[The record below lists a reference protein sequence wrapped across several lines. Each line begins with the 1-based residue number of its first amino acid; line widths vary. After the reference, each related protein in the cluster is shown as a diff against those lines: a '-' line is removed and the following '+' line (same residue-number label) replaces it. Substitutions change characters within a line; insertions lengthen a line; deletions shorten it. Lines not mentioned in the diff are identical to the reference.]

1 MARPDP
7 LLPCK
12 GGFLGHQQPAGGGWE
27 LRRALPAAESGESG
41 LCRSWQPL
49 LCLTSNAPVGPEHR
63 TRLPASAAAAA
74 MPYLARRAIA
84 SLLPARSKV
93 VNKQLGLCS
102 LSPAQG
108 RPRPLDCTAGSKR
121 GLEAEEP
128 PRGDLPAFKSCGLGV
143 HPWFLPIPRWVHSS
157 HLPAWGSRGGSQ
169 ERAESITS
177 GWASSGDGAARTL
190 LAREGAKAELE
201 PELEL
206 PLRQLKNKPAPTP
219 QESAR
224 ACSFPPAS
232 DLASSPARSV
242 ASR

>member
-1 MARPDP
+1 MPEPHVPLRTHPGQRGDEDAHPSVPVLPFTEGGPPGTCPARPGP

-12 GGFLGHQQPAGGGWE
+12 GGFLGHKLPAGGGWE
-27 LRRALPAAESGESG
+27 LRRALPAAESSESG
-41 LCRSWQPL
+41 LCCSWQPL
-49 LCLTSNAPVGPEHR
+49 LCLTSNAPVGPERR

-108 RPRPLDCTAGSKR
+108 RPRPLDLTAGSKR

-128 PRGDLPAFKSCGLGV
+128 PWGNLPAFKSYELGF
-143 HPWFLPIPRWVHSS
+143 HPWLLLIPHWVRSS

-177 GWASSGDGAARTL
+177 GWASSGDGGHAPGTGGCKSRA
-190 LAREGAKAELE
+190 GA
-201 PELEL
+201 
-206 PLRQLKNKPAPTP
+206 
-219 QESAR
+219 
-224 ACSFPPAS
+224 
-232 DLASSPARSV
+232 
-242 ASR
+242 

>member
-1 MARPDP
+1 MLCRSRASRCAPIRGSAVTRTPTPASQCSHLQRAAPVARPDP

-27 LRRALPAAESGESG
+27 LRRALPAAQSGESR

-128 PRGDLPAFKSCGLGV
+128 PQGDLPAFKYCGLGF
-143 HPWFLPIPRWVHSS
+143 HPWLLPIPRWVHVGSCLG
-157 HLPAWGSRGGSQ
+157 LPRW
-169 ERAESITS
+169 
-177 GWASSGDGAARTL
+177 
-190 LAREGAKAELE
+190 
-201 PELEL
+201 
-206 PLRQLKNKPAPTP
+206 KPG
-219 QESAR
+219 
-224 ACSFPPAS
+224 
-232 DLASSPARSV
+232 
-242 ASR
+242 ASREHHQRLGQQRGWSSQDTPGTGGCKSRAGA